1 MQAWRHFPGAIS
13 SDSPWRLFRV
23 GFTHVTT
30 LANRNCSFRSDT
42 ISKVLRDQTAYN
54 ILCVRFTSLVHE
66 SLQSSVTGNTAPPEA
81 QHSIMV
87 GG

>member
-1 MQAWRHFPGAIS
+1 M
-13 SDSPWRLFRV
+13 

-54 ILCVRFTSLVHE
+54 ILCVRFTSLVHVCP
-66 SLQSSVTGNTAPPEA
+66 SHPWPATPLRQRRNTR
-81 QHSIMV
+81 
-87 GG
+87 